1 MRSTVWVL
9 VAAGVAWSAVAFG
22 DPLDKPPFTATP
34 AELLA
39 AAKQAPASTASDDI
53 TVLRI
58 EDEFRFDDHARMT
71 ETWRLVALIRTKAGA
86 DSWDSLGYGYQPS
99 YQDRPRARARVIDP
113 GGQITEIDPKQFHE
127 DPAAKNADR
136 IDGSVTLPRIVPGSV
151 LEEQLVISDREPMS
165 AAGASSSIQISSS
178 LSTRLSVVAPVALK
192 VRPVLFGMPTVRPVH
207 ATSAGIETWR
217 FALAATKSPVAE
229 QNTPPDLD
237 AAPRLV
243 ATSIGSWGVLA
254 KELGARVDAQIA
266 AGPVTLP
273 GELPHAQT
281 VAGARAILAWLQHRV
296 EPDHVSI
303 TDSSLLPKSPA
314 ETMKLGRANDLSM
327 AVAYVAL
334 LRQAGIT
341 ADVAL
346 ISEGP
351 GTDVHGNLPSFD
363 GLDHALVRARV
374 DARDLWLDPTFD
386 ALGITTLPSA
396 ARHRHALV
404 LGAATTGLVDT
415 PPVNPT
421 ENTFRDTRT
430 YELADSGRA
439 RITEVRRF
447 GGIWDVYTRTERRDD
462 PKTLDKNLLGDL
474 KHRFAVDGVDKMT
487 FTDPTAPDV
496 PFEITSTMT
505 SPRGYTTRAQAEVWL
520 YPNDVTAALP
530 DIFDK
535 GDKRDKPARIHDYE
549 WSRPQ
554 IYEIEHRIIVPDGYA
569 MPAIADRTRELGT
582 IKLIETQRITG
593 NVLTVTL
600 RLDSGKL
607 RITAAELEATRTAL
621 AGLVDENIHLVFPN
635 IAHELYAKG
644 AWKDAISEANRVIR
658 AHPKDGKR
666 HAALAELLVLMGLGD
681 AGRREARLAVQLEP
695 NDADNHVI
703 LGWALAHDL
712 FGRSHVPGHDH
723 AGARAE
729 LEKAR
734 KMNPKHVGA
743 AVELGNLLA
752 YDERGHPWASGA
764 DPKAAVIA
772 RTAANELEPSTTH
785 ALELVRALLWAGDYA
800 TAVKVA
806 RAETQSDGRDAL
818 LIAAVTL
825 DAGAPAAL
833 RAADA
838 LGSTDARKHALSEAG
853 GVLLVL
859 RRYPEARALLAE
871 TGAFG
876 PSTPQFQILAK
887 LARVDHPLDIK
898 TPAGAAIE
906 AELSV
911 MREDKPQ
918 GFWDAKT
925 AEEASSQIEST
936 MRSLSKVVSLSREVY
951 ADISRSLPTSK
962 VDGDKRAWR
971 IELSSAGRSE
981 VVYAADDHGTIK
993 VIGMPMAPFGVGRH
1007 ALRLIASGDLEAA
1020 QRLLDWIDKDAKHPP
1035 LFDMV
1040 WGPNHAT
1047 DRDVTALA
1055 AAVLTGPSD
1064 PAHAQPIVEKCSGAP
1079 PKGDVACLVIL
1090 DEINNARGAW
1100 GETIAQMSARLA
1112 THPKDPLAS
1121 RILGSALAFAGRAAD
1136 AEALLP
1142 DITPPYDSTI
1152 EDLKYQIALAR
1163 NDVPAAIKIL
1173 EAVGKANDTNAE
1185 ALNMVAWLEV
1195 TTHTNL
1201 PDALVSATESVR
1213 RAAHGGNLHTKA
1225 VIEAELG
1232 DLRSAIDDDRK
1243 AIDHRL
1249 RKEPGDPD
1257 WYLQGRVAEQ
1267 VGLRDDAIAAYRH
1280 LKPPPHPD
1288 PLVLESYDLARK
1300 RLAALGKP

>member
-1 MRSTVWVL
+1 MRSTVLVL
-9 VAAGVAWSAVAFG
+9 VAAGVAWSAVASA
-22 DPLDKPPFTATP
+22 DALDKAPFTATP

-53 TVLRI
+53 TVIRI
-58 EDEFRFDDHARMT
+58 DDEFRFDDHARMT
-71 ETWRLVALIRTKAGA
+71 ESWRLVAVIRTKAGA

-99 YQDRPRARARVIDP
+99 YQDRPKARARVVDP
-113 GGQITEIDPKQFHE
+113 SGQITEIDPKQFHE
-127 DPAAKNADR
+127 DPAEKNADR
-136 IDGSVTLPRIVPGSV
+136 IDGNVTLPRLVPGSV

-165 AAGASSSIQISSS
+165 PAGASSSLQIASS
-178 LSTRLSVVAPVALK
+178 LSTRLSVVAPAALK

-207 ATSAGIETWR
+207 AISAGVETWR
-217 FALAATKSPVAE
+217 FAMAATKSPVRE
-229 QNTPPDLD
+229 QNTPADLD
-237 AAPRLV
+237 ATPRLV
-243 ATSIGSWGVLA
+243 ATSIGSWSALA

-266 AGPVTLP
+266 AGPVALA

-303 TDSSLLPKSPA
+303 TNSSLLPRSPA

-334 LRQAGIT
+334 LRQAGVT

-351 GTDVHGNLPSFD
+351 GSDVHGNLPAFD
-363 GLDHALVRARV
+363 GLDHALVSARL
-374 DARDLWLDPTFD
+374 DGRDLWIDPTVD
-386 ALGITTLPSA
+386 AVGITTLPST

-404 LGAATTGLVDT
+404 LGGATTGLVDT
-415 PPVNPT
+415 PPITPSDNA
-421 ENTFRDTRT
+421 FRDTRT

-447 GGIWDVYTRTERRDD
+447 GGVWDVYTRTERRDD
-462 PKTLDKNLLGDL
+462 PKELDKNLLDDL

-505 SPRGYTTRAQAEVWL
+505 SPRGYTTRPEAEVWL

-535 GDKRDKPARIHDYE
+535 GNKPARVHDYE

-582 IKLIETQRITG
+582 IKLIETQRIAG

-607 RITAAELEATRTAL
+607 RLTPAEVDATRAAV
-621 AGLVDENIHLVFPN
+621 AGLADESIHLVFPN
-635 IAHELYAKG
+635 IAHQLYAKG

-658 AHPKDGKR
+658 AHPKEGKR

-681 AGRREARLAVQLEP
+681 AGRREAKVAVQLEP
-695 NDADNHVI
+695 NDADNHVV

-712 FGRSHVPGHDH
+712 FGRPHAPGHDH

-752 YDERGHPWASGA
+752 YDERGHAWASGS
-764 DPKAAVIA
+764 DPKGAVIA
-772 RTAANELEPSTTH
+772 RTAANELEPSAVH
-785 ALELVRALLWAGDYA
+785 ALELVRALLWASDYA
-800 TAVKVA
+800 GAAKVA
-806 RAETQSDGRDAL
+806 RAAAQSNDRDAL
-818 LIAAVTL
+818 LVAAVAL
-825 DAGAPAAL
+825 DAGIPAAL
-833 RAADA
+833 RAADG

-853 GVLLVL
+853 GVLLIL
-859 RRYPEARALLAE
+859 RRYPETRALFAE

-876 PSTPQFQILAK
+876 ANTPQGQVFAK
-887 LARVDHPLDIK
+887 IARVDHPLDIK
-898 TPAGAAIE
+898 TPMGAAIE

-911 MREDKPQ
+911 MRDDKPQ

-925 AEEASSQIEST
+925 AEEASFQIEST
-936 MRSLSKVVSLSREVY
+936 MRSLTKAASLSREVY
-951 ADISRSLPTSK
+951 GDISRSLPTSK
-962 VDGDKRAWR
+962 VEGDKRAWR
-971 IELSSAGRSE
+971 IELSSAGKSE

-993 VIGMPMAPFGVGRH
+993 LIGMPTAPFGVGRH
-1007 ALRLIASGDLEAA
+1007 ALRLLALGEVEAA
-1020 QRLLDWIDKDAKHPP
+1020 QRLLDWIDRDAKHPP
-1035 LFDMV
+1035 LFEMV

-1047 DRDVTALA
+1047 DRDATALA

-1064 PAHAQPIVEKCSGAP
+1064 PTHARPIVEKCNAAP
-1079 PKGDVACLVIL
+1079 PKGDAACVVTL

-1100 GETIAQMSARLA
+1100 SETIAQMSARLA

-1121 RILGSALAFAGRAAD
+1121 RILGSALAFEGRAAD

-1142 DITPPYDSTI
+1142 DITPPYDSNI
-1152 EDLKYQIALAR
+1152 EDLKLQIALAR
-1163 NDVPAAIKIL
+1163 NDVPAAIKVL
-1173 EAVGKANDTNAE
+1173 QAVGKASDTNVE
-1185 ALNMVAWLEV
+1185 AFNSLAWLEV
-1195 TTHTNL
+1195 TTHTDL
-1201 PDALVSATESVR
+1201 QDALANASESVR
-1213 RAAHGGNLHTKA
+1213 RSANSGNLHTKA
-1225 VIEAELG
+1225 VVEAELG
-1232 DLRSAIDDDRK
+1232 DLREAIEDDRK

-1257 WYLQGRVAEQ
+1257 WYLQGRIAEL
-1267 VGLRDDAIAAYRH
+1267 VGLREDAIFAYRR
-1280 LKPPPHPD
+1280 LQAPQHPD
-1288 PLVLESYDLARK
+1288 PLMLQSYELARK